1 MQEMTERMA
10 AKPDGKEGRHM
21 KAIGKHMFSDPLSL
35 IDVKL
40 Q

>member
-1 MQEMTERMA
+1 MEEMTERMT
-10 AKPDGKEGRHM
+10 AKPHVKEGRHM
-21 KAIGKHMFSDPLSL
+21 KAIGKHMFSDPGSL

>member
-1 MQEMTERMA
+1 MEEMTERMT
-10 AKPDGKEGRHM
+10 AKPHVEEGRHT
-21 KAIGKHMFSDPLSL
+21 KAMGKYMFSEPLSL